1 MYAHA
6 RCMHT
11 GLACPRVRW
20 ACVWASDLQ
29 LGRAESCGRQAA
41 GECCQRLLEHC
52 IHEWRPALAGQ
63 QRTQPDADGARRACL
78 VACGRQ
84 AAGECC
90 QRFCQRLHRLN
101 IAASECLVIWEL
113 HLRAPRGSV
122 RGEHRAPRGERNPTC
137 APDLCAQ
144 PVRPTCV
151 CVPFAQPVY
160 VFPSPT
166 VSLPYA
172 PNATLHASYMRRY
185 TRRHTRRHA
194 RRHARR
200 HTQRHT
206 RARSNSR
213 GCHTARRPFP
223 VTIPTHPQRP
233 IKKPSPIVGGFYA
246 EVALQKR
253 EAEAQ

>member
-1 MYAHA
+1 MQDLFDINQCGGHFRPVCEAPGACTRKPGHVHTPGISPRVGSMRLNNTRASGRSQSARKRSNDAPVRGRIQQGLRRGASMYAHA

-20 ACVWASDLQ
+20 ACIWASDLR

-101 IAASECLVIWEL
+101 IAASDCI
-113 HLRAPRGSV
+113 A
-122 RGEHRAPRGERNPTC
+122 
-137 APDLCAQ
+137 
-144 PVRPTCV
+144 
-151 CVPFAQPVY
+151 
-160 VFPSPT
+160 
-166 VSLPYA
+166 
-172 PNATLHASYMRRY
+172 
-185 TRRHTRRHA
+185 
-194 RRHARR
+194 
-200 HTQRHT
+200 
-206 RARSNSR
+206 
-213 GCHTARRPFP
+213 
-223 VTIPTHPQRP
+223 
-233 IKKPSPIVGGFYA
+233 
-246 EVALQKR
+246 
-253 EAEAQ
+253 

>member
-1 MYAHA
+1 MQDLFDINQCGGHFRPVCEAPGACTRKPGHVHTPGISPRVGSMRLNNTRASGRSQSARKRSNDAPVRGRIQQGLRRGASMYAHA

-90 QRFCQRLHRLN
+90 QRLHRLN
-101 IAASECLVIWEL
+101 IAASDCI
-113 HLRAPRGSV
+113 A
-122 RGEHRAPRGERNPTC
+122 
-137 APDLCAQ
+137 
-144 PVRPTCV
+144 
-151 CVPFAQPVY
+151 
-160 VFPSPT
+160 
-166 VSLPYA
+166 
-172 PNATLHASYMRRY
+172 
-185 TRRHTRRHA
+185 
-194 RRHARR
+194 
-200 HTQRHT
+200 
-206 RARSNSR
+206 
-213 GCHTARRPFP
+213 
-223 VTIPTHPQRP
+223 
-233 IKKPSPIVGGFYA
+233 
-246 EVALQKR
+246 
-253 EAEAQ
+253 